1 MYCKKCGKEINGD
14 SLFCKYCGSDVS
26 KKPSDSDNINSTN
39 IKTNKT
45 WISILIVCVI
55 FYILLIYPLTY
66 KINFMGIPL
75 NIELTY
81 NPVKLEMSVKIGS
94 ISYTQQNID
103 WIQAI
108 KLRYRLISG
117 NNFDFQNYYNN
128 YSSANQKHVKK
139 DLLYEKAENN
149 FLEIQ
154 ELQNSYT
161 LKNFFKSNTDKEK
174 AFLKLYEGYIKSYDN
189 ISQYSYKNDINI
201 SDQYAEQ
208 NKAQYKKIGL
218 AFNKAEGTNYLVI
231 DYSVL
236 MKTIGIPRNWKEW
249 LTIQQKNNEKRIKI
263 CMENGCEGES
273 LTDQYVENAII
284 ELEKIESKSGI
295 IKSIQT
301 KQYMYIPDTS
311 KSLLWNYLM
320 GSELSPRFD
329 YMTGE
334 LRPNLKNSY
343 KHFIDNYAK
352 SKYYKLIN
360 EYYSKLEKSNFKNS
374 YANRDWLNKEIEK
387 Y

>member
-14 SLFCKYCGSDVS
+14 SLFCKYCGTDVS

-45 WISILIVCVI
+45 CMSILIVCVM

-117 NNFDFQNYYNN
+117 NSSDFQNYYNN
-128 YSSANQKHVKK
+128 YSSANQKPVKK

-263 CMENGCEGES
+263 RMGNGFEGES
-273 LTDQYVENAII
+273 LTDQDVENAII

-301 KQYMYIPDTS
+301 KQYMYIPNTS

-334 LRPNLKNSY
+334 LRPNLKISY
-343 KHFIDNYAK
+343 KHFIDNYPK

-374 YANRDWLNKEIEK
+374 YVNRDWLNKEIEK